1 MFIFFNTC
9 SLYNTNIHVAVIK
22 AKGFISSEQVGIIHT
37 LFFFFDILRMGEKRF
52 LEKTTHE
59 ETHT

>member
-22 AKGFISSEQVGIIHT
+22 AKGFISSEQVRIIHT
-37 LFFFFDILRMGEKRF
+37 LEKRF

>member
-22 AKGFISSEQVGIIHT
+22 AKGFISSEQVRIIHT
-37 LFFFFDILRMGEKRF
+37 LFFLIFYAWERNAS
-52 LEKTTHE
+52 
-59 ETHT
+59 